1 MSTYQRE
8 QFPIPTPGR
17 LRRELRLRRPP
28 WWMIALLILVVA
40 GTWVPLAMIYR
51 ARNTPFSRLPRV
63 HLVQDMDR
71 QPRRGP
77 QSAHEWF
84 LDGRAMRLPVE
95 GTIARGDLRH
105 NEHLYNGYFSAVDP
119 ANGSELYEFATTLPP
134 EIPLT
139 PALLERGR
147 ERFTIYC
154 ALCHGDGGLGDG
166 PIHRR
171 AIELKEP
178 KWVPA
183 TNLMTEDIRSRS
195 DGQLFQA
202 IRDGVRNMPAYGAQI
217 DAHDRWAIVAW
228 LRDLQARS
236 PVAPEEKKQ

>member
-28 WWMIALLILVVA
+28 WWMIALLVLVVA
-40 GTWVPLAMIYR
+40 ATWVPLVLIQR
-51 ARNTPFSRLPRV
+51 ARTTISREPRV
-63 HLVQDMDR
+63 HLVQDMDK

-77 QSAHEWF
+77 QSAHLWF

-95 GTIARGDLRH
+95 GTVARGHLRH
-105 NEHLYNGYFSAVDP
+105 NEHLYQGYFSSGIDP
-119 ANGSELYEFATTLPP
+119 ASGSETLSFATTLPP

-147 ERFTIYC
+147 QRFAIYC

-166 PIHRR
+166 LIHQR
-171 AIELKEP
+171 AVELKET

-183 TNLMTEDIRSRS
+183 TNLMTANIRSRS

-202 IRDGVRNMPAYGAQI
+202 IRDGVRNMPAYGSQI
-217 DAHDRWAIVAW
+217 DAHDRWAIVVW
-228 LRDLQARS
+228 LRELQARS
-236 PVAPEEKKQ
+236 PVAAEEKKQ